1 MMDDER
7 LMMDDGRLKM
17 EGGGLMNLLAGRWAL
32 WVIMALMF
40 LGASGELCGQEVRAT
55 AKVDSN
61 NIFIGDWL
69 KLHLEVEHPAN
80 ISVAWPQL
88 ADSLQGFEVIQRG
101 EHSTQQSG
109 QNVLESAVLTITA
122 YDSGTFIVPPL
133 PFQYV
138 VQGDTTKKL
147 AETSPILVTVHGI
160 PVDTTKDIRDIKP
173 PLSPSITF
181 SEILPY
187 LIGTV
192 VLGGLVWLLYYIRQK
207 RKMGESL
214 LPEAPARPA
223 GEVAL
228 EALGALDAERLWQRG
243 KIKEYHSQLTDIV
256 RVYIERR
263 FGVMAMELTS
273 DEVLS
278 TQQIKDLEGGARE
291 KLREIL
297 FRADLVKFAKFQPPA
312 GENEAS
318 MARANSFVETT
329 WRTAEKEPQVQQTPA
344 EVEA

>member
-1 MMDDER
+1 MMEDGR
-7 LMMDDGRLKM
+7 LMMEDGGWM
-17 EGGGLMNLLAGRWAL
+17 DHPSGRRVWWL
-32 WVIMALMF
+32 IVALMF
-40 LGASGELCGQEVRAT
+40 SVANGNLRGQEVRAT

-61 NIFIGDWL
+61 NISIGDWL

-80 ISVAWPQL
+80 VSVAWPQL

-122 YDSGTFIVPPL
+122 YDSGTFVVPPL

-138 VQGDTTKKL
+138 VRGDTTKKV

-187 LIGTV
+187 LIGIV
-192 VLGGLVWLLYYIRQK
+192 ILGGLVWLLYYIRQK
-207 RKMGESL
+207 RKRGESL

-228 EALGALDAERLWQRG
+228 EALGALDAEKLWQRG

-263 FGVMAMELTS
+263 FGVMAMESTS
-273 DEVLS
+273 DEILS
-278 TQQIKDLEGGARE
+278 TRQIEDLESGVRE

-297 FRADLVKFAKFQPPA
+297 FRADLVKFARFQPQA
-312 GENEAS
+312 GENESS
-318 MARANSFVETT
+318 MAQANSFVETT
-329 WRTAEKEPQVQQTPA
+329 WRTVEKEPLVQQTSA

>member
-1 MMDDER
+1 MDH
-7 LMMDDGRLKM
+7 LSGRRVWWLI
-17 EGGGLMNLLAGRWAL
+17 A
-32 WVIMALMF
+32 ALMF
-40 LGASGELCGQEVRAT
+40 SVANGNLRGQEVRAT

-61 NIFIGDWL
+61 NISIGDWL
-69 KLHLEVEHPAN
+69 KLHLEVEHPTN
-80 ISVAWPQL
+80 VSVAWPQL

-101 EHSTQQSG
+101 EHTTQQSG

-122 YDSGTFIVPPL
+122 YDSGTFVVPPL

-138 VQGDTTKKL
+138 VQGDTTKKVV
-147 AETSPILVTVHGI
+147 ETSPILVTVHGI

-181 SEILPY
+181 SEMLPY
-187 LIGTV
+187 LIAVV
-192 VLGGLVWLLYYIRQK
+192 VLAGLVWLLYYIRQK
-207 RKMGESL
+207 RKRGESL

-223 GEVAL
+223 DEVAL
-228 EALGALDAERLWQRG
+228 EALRALEAERMWHRG

-273 DEVLS
+273 DEILS
-278 TQQIKDLEGGARE
+278 TRQIEDLKGGARE

-297 FRADLVKFAKFQPPA
+297 LRADLVKFAKFQPQA
-312 GENEAS
+312 GENESS
-318 MARANSFVETT
+318 MALAISFVETT
-329 WRTAEKEPQVQQTPA
+329 RRVMEREPLPQQTPA
-344 EVEA
+344 EMEA